1 MAPLCPSQIGLTP
14 ACRGV
19 KDGYKTAL
27 EELFEE
33 LFGQTHCGAMDLG
46 ENQTAFNRLVLSSN
60 LRRPIP
66 IAALI
71 LGQIPGLACSL
82 NRLLSPANRDR

>member
-1 MAPLCPSQIGLTP
+1 MSGQAALSEVSCSPKRPKEEPRIAPLRPSQIGLTP
-14 ACRGV
+14 AFRRV

-33 LFGQTHCGAMDLG
+33 LFEPTHCGAMDLS

-60 LRRPIP
+60 LRRPIF
-66 IAALI
+66 
-71 LGQIPGLACSL
+71 
-82 NRLLSPANRDR
+82 